1 MTARGY
7 FNVFKKVKKMAK
19 RRMFAMT
26 IVDSDAFLD
35 MPLST
40 QALYFH
46 LNMRAD
52 DDGFINNP
60 KKIMR
65 MINTS
70 EDDFRVL
77 IAKSFII
84 NFDSGVVVIK
94 HWRVHNLFR
103 KDRHQKTSYPDEF
116 ETLDVKENGSYTK
129 LKGCVQPNGNQ
140 VATSGC
146 PSLVKSSLVK
156 SVKKEEL
163 INSKIKNKISE
174 YQNININAFNEWMDY
189 KKYKS
194 IAPVTKTLNFLDEY
208 DFDTQ
213 QLIVNTSIM
222 NQYQGLF
229 PPKQNNQ
236 QPYNTPKSQTLN
248 TDVNVWDEIDR
259 QGERDEPVQ
268 KVIN

>member
-1 MTARGY
+1 
-7 FNVFKKVKKMAK
+7 MAK

-77 IAKSFII
+77 IAKRFII

-103 KDRHQKTSYPDEF
+103 KDRHQQTSYPE
-116 ETLDVKENGSYTK
+116 ELGTLEIKENGSYTT
-129 LKGCVQPNGNQ
+129 LKDDWQPNGNQ
-140 VATSGC
+140 MAQSGC
-146 PSLVKSSLVK
+146 PSIVKSSIVK
-156 SVKKEEL
+156 SKKEESL
-163 INSKIKNKISE
+163 NTKIKNKLSE
-174 YQNININAFNEWMDY
+174 YPKINIIAFNEWMDY

-194 IAPVTKTLNFLDEY
+194 IAPVTKTLNFLNEY
-208 DFDTQ
+208 DFNTQ

-229 PPKQNNQ
+229 PPKQSNQ

-248 TDVNVWDEIDR
+248 TNLNVWDEIEKA
-259 QGERDEPVQ
+259 GEEDGSVQ